1 MKKLL
6 IDSNIAIDLLAQR
19 DPFYDEASVLFS
31 LADKSNLELYF
42 SSLSFANTNYILAKA
57 SSALLAR
64 EILKNFKLIVSIL
77 DLNEKLITLALNN
90 KNFPDFEDGLQYHT
104 ALENDLDI
112 IITRDKKD
120 FKNAEIPEMT
130 AKEFLNIYPK

>member
-19 DPFYDEASVLFS
+19 EPFYDEASVLFS
-31 LADKSNLELYF
+31 LADKNNLELYF
-42 SSLSFANTNYILAKA
+42 SSLSFANTNYILTKA
-57 SSALLAR
+57 SSAIQAR

-90 KNFPDFEDGLQYHT
+90 RDFLDFEDGLQYHT
-104 ALENDLDI
+104 AIENDLDI

-120 FKNAEIPEMT
+120 FKNSQIPVMN
-130 AKEFLNIYPK
+130 AKEFLNT